1 MKYDIYQVVDM
12 KNRYLELKK
21 YLDKI
26 VFVKRDKKDVLD
38 VTSLNRW
45 LIEVIEFYKK
55 CGINLDYRDFYN
67 FHKDNISD
75 YKNRNDKIN
84 KYMRVFFDN
93 IDSPDSEEFI
103 NTIFSFKDISLD
115 NDNDIDNPIYEEI
128 VVMINNLNNKYKNIF
143 DRILIKLEKDY
154 RDLGLDKELFSYQ
167 RMDELD
173 NIVNSRINITLNK
186 INSMLLEQEKANKKR

>member
-26 VFVKRDKKDVLD
+26 VFVKRDKKDVLN

-45 LIEVIEFYKK
+45 LIKVIEFYKK

-103 NTIFSFKDISLD
+103 NIIFSFKDISLD

>member
-1 MKYDIYQVVDM
+1 MEYDIYQVVNM

-45 LIEVIEFYKK
+45 LIEVMKFYKK

-143 DRILIKLEKDY
+143 DRILIKLERDY

>member
-45 LIEVIEFYKK
+45 LIKVIEFYKK

-93 IDSPDSEEFI
+93 IDRPDSEEFI
-103 NTIFSFKDISLD
+103 NIIFSFKDISLD

-128 VVMINNLNNKYKNIF
+128 VIMINNLNNKYKNIF

>member
-1 MKYDIYQVVDM
+1 MEYDIYQVVNM

-45 LIEVIEFYKK
+45 LIEVMKFYKK

-84 KYMRVFFDN
+84 KYMKVFFDN
-93 IDSPDSEEFI
+93 IDRPDSEEFI

-115 NDNDIDNPIYEEI
+115 NDNDIVNPIYEEI

>member
-1 MKYDIYQVVDM
+1 MEYDIYQVVDM

-45 LIEVIEFYKK
+45 LIKVIEFYKK

>member
-1 MKYDIYQVVDM
+1 
-12 KNRYLELKK
+12 
-21 YLDKI
+21 
-26 VFVKRDKKDVLD
+26 
-38 VTSLNRW
+38 
-45 LIEVIEFYKK
+45 
-55 CGINLDYRDFYN
+55 
-67 FHKDNISD
+67 
-75 YKNRNDKIN
+75 
-84 KYMRVFFDN
+84 MRVFFDN

-103 NTIFSFKDISLD
+103 NIIFSFKDISLD

>member
-1 MKYDIYQVVDM
+1 MEYDIYQVVNM

-45 LIEVIEFYKK
+45 LIEVMKFYKK

-84 KYMRVFFDN
+84 KYMKVFFDN
-93 IDSPDSEEFI
+93 IDRPDSEKFI
-103 NTIFSFKDISLD
+103 NTIFSFNDISLD

>member
-1 MKYDIYQVVDM
+1 MEYDIYQVVDM

-45 LIEVIEFYKK
+45 LIKVIEFYKK

-93 IDSPDSEEFI
+93 IDRPDSEEFI
-103 NTIFSFKDISLD
+103 NIIFSFKDISLD

>member
-45 LIEVIEFYKK
+45 LIKVIEFYKK

-93 IDSPDSEEFI
+93 IDRPDSEEFI
-103 NTIFSFKDISLD
+103 NIIFSFKDISLD

>member
-1 MKYDIYQVVDM
+1 MEYDIYQVVDM

>member
-1 MKYDIYQVVDM
+1 MEYDIYQVVNM

-45 LIEVIEFYKK
+45 LIEVMKFYKK

-84 KYMRVFFDN
+84 KYMKVFFDN
-93 IDSPDSEEFI
+93 IDRPDSEEFI
-103 NTIFSFKDISLD
+103 NIIFSFKDISLD

>member
-103 NTIFSFKDISLD
+103 NIIFSFKDISLD

>member
-45 LIEVIEFYKK
+45 LIKVIEFYKK

-84 KYMRVFFDN
+84 KYMKVFFDN

-103 NTIFSFKDISLD
+103 NIIFSFKDISLD

>member
-45 LIEVIEFYKK
+45 LIKVIEFYKK

-93 IDSPDSEEFI
+93 IDRPDSEEFI
-103 NTIFSFKDISLD
+103 NIIFSFKDISLD

-154 RDLGLDKELFSYQ
+154 HDLGLDKELFSYQ

>member
-45 LIEVIEFYKK
+45 LIKVIEFYKK

-103 NTIFSFKDISLD
+103 NIIFSFKDISLD

>member
-1 MKYDIYQVVDM
+1 MEYDIYQVVNM

-45 LIEVIEFYKK
+45 LIEVMKFYKK

-84 KYMRVFFDN
+84 KYMKVFFDN
-93 IDSPDSEEFI
+93 IDRPDSEEFI
-103 NTIFSFKDISLD
+103 NTIFSLKDISLD
-115 NDNDIDNPIYEEI
+115 NDNDIYNPIYEEI

>member
-55 CGINLDYRDFYN
+55 CRINLDYRDFYN

-173 NIVNSRINITLNK
+173 NIVNSRINITLNR

>member
-45 LIEVIEFYKK
+45 LIEVIDFYKK